1 MLHLC
6 FWVTTC
12 SHAEKRNRPTPQKPI
27 ITSISCK
34 RFSPSKR
41 RSWQVVA
48 VRVHSW
54 PSKIVISGGVCQDGY
69 VENKFETS
77 WKKSHRTKKWTWWNG
92 AILHPLPHPASWKWK
107 FWTQISLAF
116 CLRTLNIAHPLNFYT
131 MELEATYVN
140 NAKKSSKIIR
150 DFSPKHLKKRW
161 QVGRSEF
168 FGPF

>member
-77 WKKSHRTKKWTWWNG
+77 WKKIPSYQKVNMMKWCHSSPPPPPCIMEMKILNTNFARFLFTDTQHCPSTQLLYHGAGGNVCKQRQKK
-92 AILHPLPHPASWKWK
+92 
-107 FWTQISLAF
+107 
-116 CLRTLNIAHPLNFYT
+116 
-131 MELEATYVN
+131 
-140 NAKKSSKIIR
+140 
-150 DFSPKHLKKRW
+150 
-161 QVGRSEF
+161 
-168 FGPF
+168 